1 MSQRLK
7 GKATKTDRESFFLA
21 RTAETKARNGHGP
34 SKDGAAR
41 ETREGSVSPPASPSS
56 AAEEGPL
63 MISTMRLMLAE
74 LTENL
79 QTSMKTQ
86 LQALAADLR
95 KDITEL
101 IVDRAHMLRRPKHLP
116 PTTERDVIARV
127 HFYHTKEQLMKAS
140 RSSDMPDPYSRIK
153 LFADLSAATLQFRK
167 NLTPVTSTLRD
178 HNIAYRWG
186 YPAKLLIHHRDAL
199 HAIPTLEL
207 GITKLKSWGLQTP
220 EAHQHHPSK
229 VPRLSPEWTVN

>member
-7 GKATKTDRESFFLA
+7 GKAAKTDRESFFLE
-21 RTAETKARNGHGP
+21 RTAETKARDGRGP
-34 SKDGAAR
+34 TKDGAAR
-41 ETREGSVSPPASPSS
+41 DSREGSVSPPASPSS

-63 MISTMRLMLAE
+63 TISTMRLMLAE

-95 KDITEL
+95 KDITE
-101 IVDRAHMLRRPKHLP
+101 
-116 PTTERDVIARV
+116 RDVIARV
-127 HFYHTKEQLMKAS
+127 HFYYTKEQLMKAS

-153 LFADLSAATLQFRK
+153 LFADLSAATLQFRN

-186 YPAKLLIHHRDAL
+186 YPAKLLIHYRDAL

-207 GITKLKSWGLQTP
+207 GIAKLKSWGLQTP

-229 VPRLSPEWTVN
+229 WTVN